1 MSKENNLTDFL
12 VDVADAI
19 RAKNGTT
26 ELINPQ
32 NFSEE
37 IKNLPSGGEEDYS
50 DDVIFIDYDGKVL
63 YRYTAEEFMAL
74 SELPEYP
81 SHELLTS
88 LGWNWTLEEAKAY
101 VGECGM
107 LTIGATYESFDG
119 KTRLFITVD
128 NPKHMSVTMRIKPVD
143 ITSVCTIDWGDGSTQ
158 ELVDNVLTEV
168 SHSYDNIGEYIIAID
183 SEGGVTTL
191 GGGTDTTTLFTEK
204 SYNREMLRK
213 VYMGD
218 KTRVYA
224 SYNAFQLCSK
234 LKYIVLNKFDGNGIL
249 ISTDI
254 RAAICR
260 RGENETGYSMFQYS
274 SIKVASFPGN
284 WEGTYLYSTFDN
296 SDIERFEFPVGGK
309 YTPKGVL
316 NNCHK
321 LKRVVFPNNVTAFNG
336 GGMAG
341 YSLIERLILPD
352 IPSIGTMAFRNCNA
366 LLYVKL
372 RSSIKEIKGY
382 AFYCANIRTV
392 IIEAIVPPTIDTTTF
407 TTSKGFNGYFYVPN
421 DSVEAYKSATN
432 WASYADKIKPISEY
446 VEPTTE

>member
-19 RAKNGTT
+19 REKKGTT
-26 ELINPQ
+26 EMINPQ

-37 IKNLPSGGEEDYS
+37 IRSIESGGEEDYS

-101 VGECGM
+101 VGEWGM
-107 LTIGATYESFDG
+107 LTIGAAYESFDG

-128 NPKHMSVTMRIKPVD
+128 NPKHMSVTIRLKPVSD
-143 ITSVCTIDWGDGSTQ
+143 SSVCTIDWGDGSTQ
-158 ELVDNVLTEV
+158 ELVGNVLTEV

-183 SEGGVTTL
+183 SEGGRTDL
-191 GGGTDTTTLFTEK
+191 GGGTNVTPLFTEE
-204 SYNREMLRK
+204 SYNREMLWK

-218 KTRVYA
+218 NTRVKPSNYA
-224 SYNAFQLCSK
+224 FYLCSK
-234 LKYIVLNKFDGNGIL
+234 LKYVVLNLFKINNAFCY
-249 ISTDI
+249 TDI
-254 RAAICR
+254 RATVCR
-260 RGENETGYSMFQYS
+260 KGENSSGYAMFQYS

-284 WEGTYLYSTFDN
+284 WEGTYLNSTFDN

-309 YTPKGVL
+309 YKPNGVL
-316 NNCHK
+316 ASCKK
-321 LKRVVFPNNVTAFNG
+321 LKRVVFSVTDFTGAN
-336 GGMAG
+336 MAIG
-341 YSLIERLILPD
+341 TLIERLILPD
-352 IPSIGTMAFRNCNA
+352 IPSIGQASFRGCNA

-382 AFYCANIRTV
+382 AFNCVNIRTV
-392 IIEAIVPPTIDTTTF
+392 IIEAIVPPTIETTTF
-407 TTSKGFNGYFYVPN
+407 LSSQSFNGYFYVPN

-446 VEPTTE
+446 VESTTE